1 MTKME
6 IATYLGVA
14 NTIMAQARG
23 DISEEDDSTE
33 IMNRVSQAICEAQLI
48 MYELVRQDIVDDN
61 K

>member
-14 NTIMAQARG
+14 NTIMTQARG
-23 DISEEDDSTE
+23 DISEEDSMD
-33 IMNRVSQAICEAQLI
+33 IMNQVSQAICEAQLI
-48 MYELVRQDIVDDN
+48 MYELARQDIINAN